1 MDGLFDN
8 LLLGLTTAFAW
19 NNILW
24 CVIGVTL
31 GTLIGVIPGVGTLA
45 TMSLLFPITYHL
57 DPTAALIMLAGIWY
71 GSTYGGST
79 ASILLNLP
87 GTPANAV
94 TCLDGFPM
102 AKQGRAGVALL
113 MTTVASFVGASVG
126 IILLILFSEPIA
138 SIAFK
143 FGPGEY
149 FSMMVLGLVAA
160 SVVSSGSAIKGV
172 TMVVAGVM
180 LGLVGTDVN
189 SGVARFTLGFMELMD
204 GVGIVALAMGLFGL
218 TEIIASINHVKAA
231 DRKVNVS
238 MKSMLPT
245 RDEVK
250 RSWGGMARGSGIGS
264 WLGVLPG
271 VGPTVAAFMAYAVE
285 KRISKTPERFGKGTI
300 EGIMAPETANSASD
314 MASFIPTLTLGIPGS
329 VTMALIIG
337 ALMIHG
343 IQPGP
348 NMLNEQ
354 PAMFWGLV
362 MSFWIGNIL
371 LVILNVPMI
380 GVWVRVLTIPYHILY
395 PSIVMFVCIGVY
407 GVNNNIFDVYAVL
420 LFGIAGYILR
430 VLQFEPAPLLLGYV
444 LGPMLEEN
452 FRRAM
457 LLSRGSVSDA
467 FIARPISLW
476 LLVVTALVLAWGIWS
491 ALRQRSTVSV
501 AQSAVAAEPAP
512 RQS

>member
-1 MDGLFDN
+1 MDGLLDN
-8 LLLGLTTAFAW
+8 MALGLTTAFAW
-19 NNILW
+19 NNLLW
-24 CVIGVTL
+24 CIVGVTL

-102 AKQGRAGVALL
+102 AKNGRAGVALL
-113 MTTVASFVGASVG
+113 MTTVASFFGASVG
-126 IILLILFSEPIA
+126 ILLLILFSEPIA

-149 FSMMVLGLVAA
+149 FAMMVLGLVAA

-172 TMVVAGVM
+172 TMVVAGVL

-231 DRKVNVS
+231 DRKMDVS
-238 MKSMLPT
+238 MKAMLPT

-250 RSWGGMARGSGIGS
+250 RSWGGMVRGSSLGS
-264 WLGVLPG
+264 CLGVLPG

-285 KRISKTPERFGKGTI
+285 KRVSKRPERFGKGTI

-348 NMLNEQ
+348 QMLTEQ

-362 MSFWIGNIL
+362 MSFWIGNII

-380 GVWVRVLTIPYHILY
+380 GVWVRVLTIPYHMLY
-395 PSIVMFVCIGVY
+395 PAIVMFICIGVY
-407 GVNNNIFDVYAVL
+407 GVNNNVFDVYAVL
-420 LFGIAGYILR
+420 LFGIAGYVLR
-430 VLQFEPAPLLLGYV
+430 VLNFEPAPLLLGYV

-457 LLSRGSVSDA
+457 LLSRGSLSDA
-467 FIARPISLW
+467 FIARPISMW
-476 LLVVTALVLAWGIWS
+476 LLILTAALLVWGLWS
-491 ALRQRSTVSV
+491 GLRRRP
-501 AQSAVAAEPAP
+501 AVAIAQPETTA
-512 RQS
+512 

>member
-1 MDGLFDN
+1 ME
-8 LLLGLTTAFAW
+8 LLGNLVLGLSTALAW
-19 NNILW
+19 NNLLW
-24 CVIGVTL
+24 CVVGVAL

-57 DPTAALIMLAGIWY
+57 EPTAALIMLSGIWY

-102 AKQGRAGVALL
+102 AKQGRGGVALL

-126 IILLILFSEPIA
+126 IVLLTLFSEPIA
-138 SIAFK
+138 NIAFK
-143 FGPGEY
+143 FGPAEY
-149 FSMMVLGLVAA
+149 FAIMVLGLVAA
-160 SVVSSGSAIKGV
+160 SVVSSGSAIKGI
-172 TMVVAGVM
+172 TMVVGGVL

-189 SGVARFTLGFMELMD
+189 SGVSRFDFGFPELQD
-204 GVGIVALAMGLFGL
+204 GVGIVALAMGLFGI

-231 DRKVNVS
+231 DSKMDVS

-250 RSWGGMARGSGIGS
+250 RSWGGMARGSGIGA

-271 VGPTVAAFMAYAVE
+271 VGPTVAAYMAYAVE
-285 KRISKTPERFGKGTI
+285 KRVSKKPERFGKGTI

-337 ALMIHG
+337 AMMIHG

-348 NMLNEQ
+348 QMLTEQ
-354 PAMFWGLV
+354 PGMFWGLV
-362 MSFWIGNIL
+362 MSFWIGNIV

-380 GVWVRVLTIPYHILY
+380 GMWIRVLTIPYHILY
-395 PSIVMFVCIGVY
+395 PAIVMFVCIGVY
-407 GVNNNIFDVYAVL
+407 GVNNNVFDVYLVL
-420 LFGIAGYILR
+420 LFGIVGYVLR
-430 VLQFEPAPLLLGYV
+430 VLDFEPAPLLLGYV

-457 LLSRGSVSDA
+457 LLSRGSFQT
-467 FIARPISLW
+467 FIDRPISMWVLILTAV
-476 LLVVTALVLAWGIWS
+476 LLVWGVWS
-491 ALRQRSTVSV
+491 SLRQRSTVALSD
-501 AQSAVAAEPAP
+501 ASPKAA
-512 RQS
+512 

>member
-1 MDGLFDN
+1 ME
-8 LLLGLTTAFAW
+8 LLGNLVLGLSTALAW
-19 NNILW
+19 NNLLW
-24 CVIGVTL
+24 CVIGVAL

-57 DPTAALIMLAGIWY
+57 EPTAALIMLSGIWY

-102 AKQGRAGVALL
+102 AKQGRGGVALL
-113 MTTVASFVGASVG
+113 MTTIASFVGASVG
-126 IILLILFSEPIA
+126 IVLLTLFSEPIA
-138 SIAFK
+138 NIAFK
-143 FGPGEY
+143 FGPAEY
-149 FSMMVLGLVAA
+149 FAIMVLGLVAA
-160 SVVSSGSAIKGV
+160 SVVSSGSAIKGI
-172 TMVVAGVM
+172 TMVVGGVL

-189 SGVARFTLGFMELMD
+189 SGVSRFDFGFPELQD
-204 GVGIVALAMGLFGL
+204 GVGIVALAMGLFGI

-231 DRKVNVS
+231 DSKMDVS

-250 RSWGGMARGSGIGS
+250 RSWGGMARGSGIGA

-271 VGPTVAAFMAYAVE
+271 VGPTVAAYMAYAVE
-285 KRISKTPERFGKGTI
+285 KRVSKTPERFGKGTI

-337 ALMIHG
+337 AMMIHG

-348 NMLNEQ
+348 QMLTEQ

-362 MSFWIGNIL
+362 MSFWIGNIV

-380 GVWVRVLTIPYHILY
+380 GMWIRVLTIPYHILY
-395 PSIVMFVCIGVY
+395 PAIVMFVCIGVY
-407 GVNNNIFDVYAVL
+407 GVNNNVFDVYLVL
-420 LFGIAGYILR
+420 LFGIAGYVLR
-430 VLQFEPAPLLLGYV
+430 VLDFEPAPLLLGYV

-457 LLSRGSVSDA
+457 LLSRGSFQT
-467 FIARPISLW
+467 FIDRPISMWVLALTAV
-476 LLVVTALVLAWGIWS
+476 LLVWGVWS
-491 ALRQRSTVSV
+491 SLRQRSTVALSD
-501 AQSAVAAEPAP
+501 STPNAA
-512 RQS
+512 

>member
-1 MDGLFDN
+1 MEGLFDN
-8 LLLGLTTAFAW
+8 MLLGLTTALAW
-19 NNILW
+19 NNLMW
-24 CVIGVTL
+24 CIIGVTL

-113 MTTVASFVGASVG
+113 MTTFASFWGSSVG
-126 IILLILFSEPIA
+126 ILLLMLFSAPIA
-138 SIAFK
+138 SVAFK
-143 FGPGEY
+143 FGPSEY
-149 FSMMVLGLVAA
+149 FAMMVLGLVAA
-160 SVVSSGSAIKGV
+160 SVVSSGSAMKGV
-172 TMVVAGVM
+172 TMVVAGVL

-189 SGVARFTLGFMELMD
+189 SGATRFTLGFAELQD
-204 GVGIVALAMGLFGL
+204 GVGIVALAMGLFGI

-231 DRKVNVS
+231 DREVDVS
-238 MKSMLPT
+238 MKAMLPT
-245 RDEVK
+245 RDEVR
-250 RSWGGMARGSGIGS
+250 RSWGGMARGSSIGAC
-264 WLGVLPG
+264 LGVMPG
-271 VGPTVAAFMAYAVE
+271 VGPTVAAFMAYALE
-285 KRISKTPERFGKGTI
+285 KRSSKTPERFGQGTI

-337 ALMIHG
+337 ALMVHG

-348 NMLNEQ
+348 AMLNEQ
-354 PAMFWGLV
+354 PAMFWGLI
-362 MSFWIGNIL
+362 MSFWIGNII

-380 GVWVRVLTIPYHILY
+380 GLWVRVLIVPYHMLY
-395 PSIVMFVCIGVY
+395 PAIVMFVCIGVY
-407 GVNNNIFDVYAVL
+407 GVNNNVFDVYAVL
-420 LFGIAGYILR
+420 LFGIAGYVLRILH
-430 VLQFEPAPLLLGYV
+430 FEPAPLLLGYV
-444 LGPMLEEN
+444 LGPMLEEY

-457 LLSRGSVSDA
+457 LLSRGSFFEA
-467 FIARPISLW
+467 FLARPISMWMLILTAV
-476 LLVVTALVLAWGIWS
+476 LLIWGMWS
-491 ALRQRSTVSV
+491 SIRHRPAKPIAE
-501 AQSAVAAEPAP
+501 AQSPA
-512 RQS
+512 SVSA

>member
-1 MDGLFDN
+1 MSLFDN
-8 LLLGLTTAFAW
+8 LMLGLTTALAW
-19 NNILW
+19 NNLLW

-57 DPTAALIMLAGIWY
+57 DPTAAVIMLAGIWY

-126 IILLILFSEPIA
+126 IIMLMLFSEPIA
-138 SIAFK
+138 SVAFK
-143 FGPGEY
+143 FGPAEY
-149 FSMMVLGLVAA
+149 FAMMVLGLVAA
-160 SVVSSGSAIKGV
+160 SVVSTGSAIKGV
-172 TMVVAGVM
+172 TMVVGGVM

-189 SGVARFTLGFMELMD
+189 SGAARFTLDFPELQD
-204 GVGIVALAMGLFGL
+204 GVGIVALAMGLFGI

-231 DRKVNVS
+231 DRKMDVS

-245 RDEVK
+245 RDEVR
-250 RSWGGMARGSGIGS
+250 RSWGGMARGSGIGA

-285 KRISKTPERFGKGTI
+285 KRISKTPEKFGKGTI
-300 EGIMAPETANSASD
+300 EGIMAPETSNSASD

-348 NMLNEQ
+348 SMLNEQ
-354 PAMFWGLV
+354 PAMFWGLI
-362 MSFWIGNIL
+362 MSFWIGNII
-371 LVILNVPMI
+371 LVILNIPMI
-380 GVWVRVLTIPYHILY
+380 GLWVRVLTIPYHILY
-395 PSIVMFVCIGVY
+395 PAIVMFVCIGVY
-407 GVNNNIFDVYAVL
+407 GVNNNVFDVYAVL
-420 LFGIAGYILR
+420 VFGIAGYILR
-430 VLQFEPAPLLLGYV
+430 VLHFEPAPLLLGYV

-457 LLSRGSVSDA
+457 LLSRGSMQDA
-467 FIARPISLW
+467 FIARPISFW
-476 LLVVTALVLAWGIWS
+476 LLILTAVLLAWGLWS
-491 ALRQRSTVSV
+491 SVRKRPTVKLAPTEST
-501 AQSAVAAEPAP
+501 
-512 RQS
+512 

>member
-1 MDGLFDN
+1 MELLDN
-8 LLLGLTTAFAW
+8 LMLGLTTALAW
-19 NNILW
+19 DNLLW

-57 DPTAALIMLAGIWY
+57 EATAALIMLAGIWY

-94 TCLDGFPM
+94 TCLDGYPM
-102 AKQGRAGVALL
+102 AKQGRGGVALL

-126 IILLILFSEPIA
+126 IVLLTLFSAPIA
-138 SIAFK
+138 NIAFK
-143 FGPGEY
+143 FGPAEY
-149 FSMMVLGLVAA
+149 FAIMVLGLVAA
-160 SVVSSGSAIKGV
+160 SVVSSGSAIKGI
-172 TMVVAGVM
+172 TMVVGGVL

-189 SGVARFTLGFMELMD
+189 SGVARFDFGIPELQD
-204 GVGIVALAMGLFGL
+204 GVGIVALAMGLFGI

-231 DRKVNVS
+231 DRKMDVS
-238 MKSMLPT
+238 MKAMLPT
-245 RDEVK
+245 GDEVK
-250 RSWGGMARGSGIGS
+250 RSWGGMARGSGIGAS
-264 WLGVLPG
+264 LGVLPG

-285 KRISKTPERFGKGTI
+285 KRASKTPERFGKGTI
-300 EGIMAPETANSASD
+300 EGVMAPETANSASD

-337 ALMIHG
+337 AMMIHG

-348 NMLNEQ
+348 QMLTEQ

-362 MSFWIGNIL
+362 MSFWIGNIM
-371 LVILNVPMI
+371 LVILNIPMI
-380 GVWVRVLTIPYHILY
+380 GMWIRVLTIPYHILY
-395 PSIVMFVCIGVY
+395 PAIVMFVCIGVY
-407 GVNNNIFDVYAVL
+407 GVNNNVFDVYAVL
-420 LFGIAGYILR
+420 LFGVAGYVLR
-430 VLQFEPAPLLLGYV
+430 VLHFEPAPLLLGYV

-457 LLSRGSVSDA
+457 LLSRGDFQT
-467 FIARPISLW
+467 FIDRPISMWVLILTAA
-476 LLVVTALVLAWGIWS
+476 LLVWGVWS
-491 ALRQRSTVSV
+491 SVRQPPAAAM
-501 AQSAVAAEPAP
+501 AQSPESA
-512 RQS
+512 